1 MKKLPKIYK
10 EDNLQIKVNN
20 KTTCIVELNNEEYKE
35 NNLNIINDIFS
46 GLGYPFNVLLTI
58 KTKKEE
64 KTTSLIGK
72 TEKAIITLDNEII
85 PIAEILSITR
95 KKN

>member
-20 KTTCIVELNNEEYKE
+20 KTKCIVELNNEEYKE

-58 KTKKEE
+58 KTKKAE

>member
-10 EDNLQIKVNN
+10 ENNQQIKVNN
-20 KTTCIVELNNEEYKE
+20 KTKCIIGLNNDKYEDS
-35 NNLNIINDIFS
+35 NLNIINDVFS
-46 GLGYPFNVLLTI
+46 SLGHPFNILLTI

-72 TEKAIITLDNEII
+72 TEEAIITLDNEII

>member
-20 KTTCIVELNNEEYKE
+20 KTKCIVELNNEEYKE
-35 NNLNIINDIFS
+35 NNLNVINDIFS

-64 KTTSLIGK
+64 KTTSLIEK

>member
-20 KTTCIVELNNEEYKE
+20 KTKCIVELNNEEYKE
-35 NNLNIINDIFS
+35 NNLKIINDIFS

>member
-20 KTTCIVELNNEEYKE
+20 KTKCIVELNNEEYKD

>member
-1 MKKLPKIYK
+1 MKKLPKKYK

-20 KTTCIVELNNEEYKE
+20 KTKCIVELNNEEYKE

>member
-20 KTTCIVELNNEEYKE
+20 KTKCIVELNNEEYKE
-35 NNLNIINDIFS
+35 NNLNVINDIFS

>member
-20 KTTCIVELNNEEYKE
+20 KTKCIVELNNEEYKE

-85 PIAEILSITR
+85 
-95 KKN
+95 

>member
-20 KTTCIVELNNEEYKE
+20 KTKCIVELNNEEYKE

>member
-20 KTTCIVELNNEEYKE
+20 KTKCIVELNNEEYKE

-72 TEKAIITLDNEII
+72 TEKAVITLDNEII